1 MHAAA
6 NLRSTCVCMV
16 LSLDDGAVVV
26 VQVEAHMLDIQSNTG
41 GDMLLEYI
49 QAQIVSED
57 SATILVRGGIGN
69 SSTGES

>member
-1 MHAAA
+1 MVPAAPH
-6 NLRSTCVCMV
+6 
-16 LSLDDGAVVV
+16 DG

-41 GDMLLEYI
+41 GDILLEYI
-49 QAQIVSED
+49 QAHIVSED